1 MADFP
6 TFTAVAAEHQ
16 YVVRHWGD
24 GYTEPREEFIGC
36 SCNVEYWGHIQHAD
50 CTCYEGGYFDEADEA
65 PQKHAE
71 HVHAEWVAARTIET
85 VEQLDALPL
94 NSVVVDASGIP
105 RTNRTGD
112 SVMRGGW
119 TNAGRIPISSRE
131 LADGRPMVVVYHP
144 ERDR

>member
-6 TFTAVAAEHQ
+6 TLAEIVA
-16 YVVRHWGD
+16 
-24 GYTEPREEFIGC
+24 
-36 SCNVEYWGHIQHAD
+36 QHAD
-50 CTCYEGGYFDEADEA
+50 SWIGENRHPHYGVTEPGFRSCSCGQWMDDNPAAQFSRASFGAHIA
-65 PQKHAE
+65 
-71 HVHAEWVAARTIET
+71 AEWVKARTIET